1 MPTDRDQPPLDAAE
15 TAPTGHP
22 PLDAGGPP
30 AGHYPRSLPGSAP
43 HAAWMDSEEKRMWEI
58 RGRPH
63 LENRP
68 PTTWDIFVSAFD
80 SAQSIAVGFIK
91 TGTYLSH
98 VGAGFIKPVLLFY
111 I

>member
-1 MPTDRDQPPLDAAE
+1 MTGSDNTRELLIPSSYSGTDRDQPPLDAAE

-43 HAAWMDSEEKRMWEI
+43 HAAWMDPEEKRMWEI

-68 PTTWDIFVSAFD
+68 PTT
-80 SAQSIAVGFIK
+80 
-91 TGTYLSH
+91 
-98 VGAGFIKPVLLFY
+98 
-111 I
+111 